1 MKLSSLP
8 TASTGI
14 IRTPRKCNNWLTSY
28 LKYTW
33 ASESPN
39 RFHFWSGVA
48 SIAGA
53 LRRKVWL
60 DMGLF
65 EWTPNF
71 FIFLVAPPGIVSKS
85 TTAGIAMDLLQEVP
99 GVKFGPSSVT
109 WQALIERFEEVLL
122 SWRPDGADLCGP
134 GLEMSCLTIAA
145 SELGTFFNPDDREM
159 IDVLV
164 HLWDGKRGRFEKTT
178 IGRGT
183 KVATNP
189 WLNLIACTTPRWIA
203 EHLSSHFTGGGFS
216 SRSIFVFANSKRR
229 LVAYPHLEMGAAE
242 EHLRDDLLA
251 DLKRIAS
258 LYGGFKLT
266 PEAIAFGKNIYQ
278 KYYESPPAALATE
291 LLMGYIARKQ
301 THLHKLAMVLSV
313 AESDS
318 LIIEKRHL
326 EYAEESLVQIE
337 CDMPRVFKSGK
348 AEPVS
353 GLQEALL
360 WYLNEKQ
367 RVKKDSLFRV
377 FYNLVGWESF
387 QAAVVAVTKAGY
399 AVERTVGTECWL
411 EINPEIAGRRELRLV
426 VPEG

>member
-8 TASTGI
+8 TAPVSSL
-14 IRTPRKCNNWLTSY
+14 RPRRCKNWLTSY
-28 LKYTW
+28 LQYTA
-33 ASESPN
+33 ASEAPN

-48 SIAGA
+48 AIAGA

-122 SWRPDGADLCGP
+122 SWRPEGADLCGP
-134 GLEMSCLTIAA
+134 GLEMSCITIAA

-164 HLWDGKRGRFEKTT
+164 HLWDGRRGRFEKTT
-178 IGRGT
+178 LGRGT
-183 KVATNP
+183 KIATNP

-203 EHLSSHFTGGGFS
+203 EHLSAHFTGGGFS
-216 SRSIFVFANSKRR
+216 SRSIFVFADSKRR
-229 LVAYPHLEMGAAE
+229 LVAYPGLEMGASE
-242 EHLRDDLLA
+242 QHIREDLLA
-251 DLKRIAS
+251 DLKRISS

-266 PEAIAFGKNIYQ
+266 PEAYAYGKALYKQ
-278 KYYESPPAALATE
+278 YYESPPAALATE
-291 LLMGYIARKQ
+291 QLMGYIARKQ
-301 THLHKLAMVLSV
+301 THLHKLAMVLSA
-313 AESDS
+313 AESDGM
-318 LIIEKRHL
+318 LIERVHL
-326 EYAEESLVQIE
+326 ERAEAALVQIE
-337 CDMPRVFKSGK
+337 LDMPRVFKQGK

-353 GLQEALL
+353 GLQDAILHVLGE
-360 WYLNEKQ
+360 EK
-367 RVKKDSLFRV
+367 RIRKDTLFRK
-377 FYNLVGWESF
+377 FYSVVGWESF
-387 QAAVVAVTKAGY
+387 QAAVVAICKADY
-399 AVERTVGTECWL
+399 AYERTQGIDCWL
-411 EINPEIAGRRELRLV
+411 ELNEEVANKRELRLV
-426 VPEG
+426 KEEKN